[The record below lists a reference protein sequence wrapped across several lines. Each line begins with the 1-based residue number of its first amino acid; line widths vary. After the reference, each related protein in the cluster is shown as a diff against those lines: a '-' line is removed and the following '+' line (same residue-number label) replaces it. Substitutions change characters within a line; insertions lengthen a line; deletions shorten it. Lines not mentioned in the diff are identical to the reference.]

1 MSKKKKTIE
10 ELLEEAL
17 VREEEQPYK
26 VPENWRWTKLGNII
40 KSVKGKKPKELYEV
54 EEEGTIP
61 YVTISYL
68 TNGTTKETQYLPEN
82 ISKVRCKEDDI
93 LMVWD
98 GARSG
103 FVGKGVEGE
112 VGSTLAKLEKKK
124 IDTNFLYYF
133 LKFKY
138 EYIKSNHRGTGIPHV
153 NPEVLWNIDF
163 PVPPLSEQKRIA
175 EKIECLLN
183 KIKEAKD
190 LIEEAKKTFELRR
203 EAIFKKA
210 FSGELTEA
218 WRKENHS
225 TQTPIDRFNKIK
237 DERISIIDNKRELK
251 EVTKLFEEFDISKN
265 IDDNNWINLKA
276 NMFCENISCGSTPKK
291 YNEPTDKV
299 PFLKV
304 YNIVNNKIDF
314 DYKPQYI
321 GEEAHEGKQRK
332 SKVLP
337 DDVLMNIV
345 GPPLRKVA
353 IVPNDFPEYNIN
365 QNMVRF
371 RPLSF
376 VLPKYIFYC
385 LQYEKTLNK
394 AINST
399 VGVVGQI
406 IINIS
411 ICREIEIP
419 IPPLEEQREI
429 VRILEELI
437 DKEEKALDFLSNEN
451 LIDLTKQAILSKA
464 FHGELG
470 TNDPS
475 EESVIELLKEV
486 LQEKVK

>member
-1 MSKKKKTIE
+1 MSKKKKNVD
-10 ELLEEAL
+10 ELLEEA
-17 VREEEQPYK
+17 VVPEEEQPYE
-26 VPENWRWTKLGNII
+26 VPENWRWVKLGSVISLISGRDVSAKLCNSEGKGTPYIMGASNISDNKLNI
-40 KSVKGKKPKELYEV
+40 ERWIETPTVIGVQGDILISVKGTIGKMIIQEL
-54 EEEGTIP
+54 EEAHLSRQIMA
-61 YVTISYL
+61 L
-68 TNGTTKETQYLPEN
+68 
-82 ISKVRCKEDDI
+82 RCKDKVLNKYLYFYISIYIEKLKEAARGVIPGISRDDI
-93 LMVWD
+93 LN
-98 GARSG
+98 AP
-103 FVGKGVEGE
+103 
-112 VGSTLAKLEKKK
+112 
-124 IDTNFLYYF
+124 FL
-133 LKFKY
+133 L
-138 EYIKSNHRGTGIPHV
+138 
-153 NPEVLWNIDF
+153 
-163 PVPPLSEQKRIA
+163 PPLSEQKRIA
-175 EKIECLLN
+175 EKVKRLLN
-183 KIKEAKD
+183 KIEEAKR
-190 LIEEAKKTFELRR
+190 LIEEAKEAFELRR
-203 EAIFKKA
+203 ESIFKKA

-218 WRKENHS
+218 WRKENPS
-225 TQTPIDRFNKIK
+225 TQTPIDRFNKIN
-237 DERISIIDNKRELK
+237 DERIRIIDNKRELK

-314 DYKPQYI
+314 DYRPQYI

-353 IVPNDFPEYNIN
+353 IVPNDFPECNIN

-437 DKEEKALDFLSNEN
+437 DKEEKAFDFLSNEN
-451 LIDLTKQAILSKA
+451 LIDLTKQSILSKA
-464 FHGELG
+464 FRGELG

-475 EESVIELLKEV
+475 EESAIELLKEI
-486 LQEKVK
+486 LQEQVK